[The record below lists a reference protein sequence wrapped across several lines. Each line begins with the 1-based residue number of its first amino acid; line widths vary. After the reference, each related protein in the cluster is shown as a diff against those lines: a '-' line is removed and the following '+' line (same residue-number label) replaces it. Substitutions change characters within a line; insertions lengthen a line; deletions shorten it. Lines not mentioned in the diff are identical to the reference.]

1 VGDDD
6 VTVLMWRSENVE
18 KYLSESLLYRRYR
31 FLTYF
36 KFIIFWK
43 YFSIQFYSYNLYVL
57 KLNNLKAISLSSF
70 QYLTQSCPKG
80 TVGVVYLLVSISPW
94 ALGMHISPLR
104 LCRPVSEGYQDTL
117 HKFGEG
123 WLSQEESLGGTTT
136 HTRAESS
143 VTTYLQCQCTTC
155 DTPHSTVHT
164 DFSGEPYQ
172 RWFGDRPTTRSIN
185 LFSFS
190 HACWLL
196 P

>member
-6 VTVLMWRSENVE
+6 VTMLMWRSENVE
-18 KYLSESLLYRRYR
+18 KYLSGSLLYRRYR

-36 KFIIFWK
+36 KLIIFWK

-70 QYLTQSCPKG
+70 QYLTESCPKG

-117 HKFGEG
+117 HKFGEAFTG
-123 WLSQEESLGGTTT
+123 REESRRYHYTY
-136 HTRAESS
+136 TRGVVSDNIPS
-143 VTTYLQCQCTTC
+143 VPVHHIWHATLHS
-155 DTPHSTVHT
+155 PH
-164 DFSGEPYQ
+164 G
-172 RWFGDRPTTRSIN
+172 
-185 LFSFS
+185 L
-190 HACWLL
+190 
-196 P
+196 